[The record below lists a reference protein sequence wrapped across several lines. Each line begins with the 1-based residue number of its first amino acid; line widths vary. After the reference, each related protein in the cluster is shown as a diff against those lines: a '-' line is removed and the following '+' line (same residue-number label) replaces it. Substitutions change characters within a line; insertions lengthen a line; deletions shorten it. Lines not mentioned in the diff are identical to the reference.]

1 MQCHWKPIMVYGQGP
16 RADDVVT
23 STDYAEAAKDHHEW
37 GHDSGGFAELVRRLT
52 RPGMTVCDPLAGSGT
67 TLLAARAA
75 GRHVIGAEI
84 DPEHYGTMKRRLR

>member
-1 MQCHWKPIMVYGQGP
+1 
-16 RADDVVT
+16 
-23 STDYAEAAKDHHEW
+23 
-37 GHDSGGFAELVRRLT
+37 
-52 RPGMTVCDPLAGSGT
+52 MTVCDPLAGSGT